1 MANNLVI
8 TWTGTDRSLNVQSPN
23 GGKITLNETSN
34 NAPAVAIFQGRLYVA
49 WTGTDSHL
57 NVICSLD
64 GGKTFDYEGMKTLDE
79 TSFFGPSLCTDG
91 TTLYLGWTGTDSHLN
106 WLTSADGTNYGDKVT
121 SDETS
126 PYAMVEAAGTL

>member
-8 TWTGTDRSLNVQSPN
+8 TWTGTDSNLNVQSPN
-23 GGKITLNETSN
+23 GGKVTLKATSK

-64 GGKTFDYEGMKTLDE
+64 GGKTFDYAGMKTLNE
-79 TSFFGPSLCTDG
+79 TSRFGPSLCTDG
-91 TTLYLGWTGTDSHLN
+91 STLYLGWTGTDSHLN
-106 WLTSADGTNYGDKVT
+106 WLTSADGTNYGNKVT
-121 SDETS
+121 SGETS
-126 PYAMVEAAGTL
+126 PYAMAEAAGTL